1 MPKMPES
8 NTQNNALLLL
18 IGTLAAFA
26 YMVGMALDLT
36 TVKLLVKGIPA
47 LAIAAWVWPR
57 GERRV
62 ALGLVFGAIGDIC
75 LNIPG
80 AFLAGMIAF
89 AIGHGLYVWAFTRWS
104 RANAWHLLLPVLL
117 YLALPLPLMLQGTGE
132 LTVPVTL
139 YLGIIGAMIWRAA
152 VVADDAQQ
160 TGLARWAALLGALL
174 FAFSDTLI
182 GVNKFVMPL
191 PGAGFPIIVTYWLG
205 QLLIGTSAVTRR

>member
-1 MPKMPES
+1 MAEE
-8 NTQNNALLLL
+8 NTTNSALLLL
-18 IGTLAAFA
+18 VGALAAFA
-26 YMVGMALDLT
+26 YLVGMALELD

-47 LAIAAWVWPR
+47 LAIAVWVWPR

-75 LNIPG
+75 LNLPG

-104 RANAWHLLLPVLL
+104 RVSAWHLLLPVLL

-152 VVADDAQQ
+152 VVADDAKQA
-160 TGLARWAALLGALL
+160 GLARWAALLGALL

-182 GVNKFVMPL
+182 GVNKFVTPL
-191 PGAGFPIIVTYWLG
+191 SAAGFPIIITYWLG
-205 QLLIGTSAVTRR
+205 QLLIGASAVARR